1 MLTLLSCGQG
11 QNGTYVDAL
20 IAQFK
25 TRVALDGGTFEAEN
39 CLKTTLK
46 ALDLQYP
53 PLPITAPVITGSV
66 AIGSLMSVSNGVF
79 DGISPFTYTYQ
90 WLLDGSPISGATSS
104 TYTTTSEG
112 NLTCV
117 VTAINS
123 FGSASSV
130 TSNSIDISFLIAGRF
145 SMLVDSRNLS
155 AGSSANNQFA
165 ITGATVSTGTT
176 FLATYSPEADPYNYT
191 DVTLNVSSPIITFPT
206 QGRYYVQVQTP
217 FSRISFNA
225 TGDRLKLIEV
235 NQWGNIVWSTFLNS
249 FRSCSNFIGGVAI
262 DTPNLSIVTTFEN
275 CFRFTPF
282 NADISN
288 WNVSNVT
295 NMAGIFNNATSFNQP
310 LNWNVSN
317 VTNMLSMFTSA
328 TNFNQDIGS
337 WNVSNVTNMAYM
349 FYGATNFNQN
359 IGSWN
364 VSNVTI
370 MAYMFQ
376 LTTNFNQNIGNWD
389 VRNVTNFTDFM
400 AGKTSANFSASNL
413 DAIYN
418 GWSSRP
424 VKPNIS
430 ITFGTAKYTSAGQA
444 GKNILLGAP
453 NTWTIV
459 DGGI

>member
-1 MLTLLSCGQG
+1 MLGLGNSLTKYRVSLSNPIQSII
-11 QNGTYVDAL
+11 NA
-20 IAQFK
+20 FK
-25 TRVALDGGTFEAEN
+25 TRVALDGGTFEAQS
-39 CLKTTLK
+39 CLETTLE

-53 PLPITAPVITGSV
+53 PLLITAPVITGSV

-165 ITGATVSTGTT
+165 ITGATVSTGST
-176 FLATYSPEADPYNYT
+176 FLATYSSEADPYNYT
-191 DVTLNVSSPIITFPT
+191 DVTLNVSSPVITFPT

-217 FSRISFNA
+217 FNKIAFSNS
-225 TGDRLKLIEV
+225 GDRLKLIEV
-235 NQWGNIVWSTFLNS
+235 NQWGNIVWTNFSQS
-249 FRSCSNFIGGVAI
+249 FRGCSNFIGGIAI
-262 DTPNLSIVTTFEN
+262 DTPNLSIVTSFQS
-275 CFRFTPF
+275 CFRTTPF

-288 WNVSNVT
+288 WNVSNVIDFT
-295 NMAGIFNNATSFNQP
+295 LMFLSATEFNQPIGTWDVSNATS
-310 LNWNVSN
+310 
-317 VTNMLSMFTSA
+317 MGAMFS
-328 TNFNQDIGS
+328 
-337 WNVSNVTNMAYM
+337 
-349 FYGATNFNQN
+349 GATSFNQN

-364 VSNVTI
+364 VSNVTDF
-370 MAYMFQ
+370 M
-376 LTTNFNQNIGNWD
+376 N
-389 VRNVTNFTDFM
+389 FM

-418 GWSSRP
+418 DWSSRP

-430 ITFGTAKYTSAGQA
+430 ISFGTAKYTLAGQA

-453 NTWTIV
+453 NLWTCV